1 MVIIW
6 YWEGLGAWN
15 PCLKLVLIV
24 ILLQSTPPPH
34 TCTHSHTHPLILT
47 MLIHTYVQLLAGGNS
62 GRLPTKLTT
71 PSNPSPSHP
80 PPPTTPSSST
90 VGGWPGK
97 KRVRSFDF
105 DDNPKR
111 RRTTPYSARQ
121 SGDKQHNKGLR
132 HFSQRVCEKVRE
144 KGTTTYN
151 EVSH

>member
-1 MVIIW
+1 VNVSL
-6 YWEGLGAWN
+6 Y
-15 PCLKLVLIV
+15 
-24 ILLQSTPPPH
+24 LLSFFAIHTPSTHLH
-34 TCTHSHTHPLILT
+34 TFTHTNPLIHT
-47 MLIHTYVQLLAGGNS
+47 ILIHTYVQLLSGGNS

-80 PPPTTPSSST
+80 PPPTTPSSTT

-151 EVSH
+151 EVSC